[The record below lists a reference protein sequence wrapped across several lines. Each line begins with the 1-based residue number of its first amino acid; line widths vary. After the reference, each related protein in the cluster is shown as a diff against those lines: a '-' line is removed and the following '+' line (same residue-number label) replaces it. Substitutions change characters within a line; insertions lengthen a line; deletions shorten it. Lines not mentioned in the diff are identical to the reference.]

1 MKFYFLISFALTVI
15 KLNAQIFDGITL
27 TRDIKNFCD
36 DKPKINFCSSQN
48 YRIAREFQRKY
59 DKMISDKIID
69 IQLKND
75 KELQKQIE
83 LQIQL
88 KKEQEIKSKILK
100 EYQTYFLTRYL

>member
-1 MKFYFLISFALTVI
+1 MKFYFLISFALMVI
-15 KLNAQIFDGITL
+15 KLNAQFTL

-36 DKPKINFCSSQN
+36 DKPKINFCSIQN

>member
-1 MKFYFLISFALTVI
+1 MKFFVLIYFALIVI
-15 KLNAQIFDGITL
+15 KLNAQRSNDFTL

-59 DKMISDKIID
+59 DKMITDKIID

-75 KELQKQIE
+75 KELQKQLE

-100 EYQTYFLTRYL
+100 EYQTFFLLRYL